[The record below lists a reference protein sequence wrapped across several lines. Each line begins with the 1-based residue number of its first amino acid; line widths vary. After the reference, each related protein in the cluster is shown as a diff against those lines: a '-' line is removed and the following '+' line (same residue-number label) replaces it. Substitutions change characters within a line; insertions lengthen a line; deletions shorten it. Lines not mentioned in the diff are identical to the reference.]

1 MYNQRLKPTFLAPTP
16 RTWYYPVDNLQS
28 CQNEPIN
35 QKRRKGPLHTA
46 SSRAPLRQEVG
57 RYYCDVAAKG
67 EPLFQ
72 FLNKLMLP
80 QAKRLTRDDFTQ
92 VTKGKRAITGHFS
105 LSYKQTPFSK
115 GAVVVSKKVAK
126 KATERHL
133 LKRRVLAVVSKG
145 LPPQTAVIVY
155 ARAGSGT
162 LSFSS
167 IKTEITELLTKAV
180 LR

>member
-1 MYNQRLKPTFLAPTP
+1 M
-16 RTWYYPVDNLQS
+16 V
-28 CQNEPIN
+28 EP
-35 QKRRKGPLHTA
+35 
-46 SSRAPLRQEVG
+46 
-57 RYYCDVAAKG
+57 YYCAAAAKDAR
-67 EPLFQ
+67 LFQ
-72 FLNKLMLP
+72 FLNKHMLP

-105 LSYKQTPFSK
+105 LSYKQSPFSK

-133 LKRRVLAVVSKG
+133 LKRRVLSVLSKDM
-145 LPPQTAVIVY
+145 PPKTAVIVY
-155 ARAGSGT
+155 ARAGSAT
-162 LSFSS
+162 IPFST